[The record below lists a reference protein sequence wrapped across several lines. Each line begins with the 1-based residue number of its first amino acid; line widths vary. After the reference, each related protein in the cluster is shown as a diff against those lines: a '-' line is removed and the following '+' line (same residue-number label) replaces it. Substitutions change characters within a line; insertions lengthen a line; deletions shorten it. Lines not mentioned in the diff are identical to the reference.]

1 MKKNTNLSLQA
12 RNRLIRRNRNGKN
25 RKKSLKKEQK
35 QKKSKSNNPCNQNS
49 KKILRKIDL
58 PKNFDLHKNTDTT
71 LEVMYQFRKI
81 VDKDDPRLQKLNFD
95 DITQINPSSALML
108 VAELDVWS
116 IKSSNCLSS
125 NHKTWHADIK
135 SLYEMGL
142 FELLKLPPLENNS
155 PTNDTTFLKFISG
168 KNSEGEKAKQLREN
182 IERVIGKSLEQKLH
196 LFDGLTEA
204 FTNTTQHAYDK
215 DNSKEFDKWWI
226 TASYKQEDKKL
237 IVSMYDRG
245 NSIPTTMHTN
255 KKWFWLD
262 ERKNT
267 KHSELIR
274 IAMETSFKN
283 KNTRTKTKEPNRG
296 KGLKQLLDFIKN
308 QGQLTIISNKG
319 YCSFQVENEKLTTT
333 QQKEL
338 KYPLQGTLIEWQIN
352 V

>member
-1 MKKNTNLSLQA
+1 
-12 RNRLIRRNRNGKN
+12 
-25 RKKSLKKEQK
+25 
-35 QKKSKSNNPCNQNS
+35 
-49 KKILRKIDL
+49 
-58 PKNFDLHKNTDTT
+58 
-71 LEVMYQFRKI
+71 
-81 VDKDDPRLQKLNFD
+81 
-95 DITQINPSSALML
+95 
-108 VAELDVWS
+108 
-116 IKSSNCLSS
+116 
-125 NHKTWHADIK
+125 
-135 SLYEMGL
+135 MGL

-245 NSIPTTMHTN
+245 NSIPTTMHTD
-255 KKWFWLD
+255 KKWSWIWLD
-262 ERKNT
+262 ERKRT
-267 KHSELIR
+267 KHSKLIK

-283 KNTRTKTKEPNRG
+283 KNTRTKTEEPNRG

-308 QGQLTIISNKG
+308 QG
-319 YCSFQVENEKLTTT
+319 
-333 QQKEL
+333 
-338 KYPLQGTLIEWQIN
+338 
-352 V
+352 